1 MITLPSKDSCSYC
14 LHILP
19 KKDGWRSCCKAF
31 PDGIPGDYLFE
42 RIEVAELEE
51 CARGFHFEPDVEAQ
65 KRCGFK

>member
-1 MITLPSKDSCSYC
+1 MITLPSKDSCSFC
-14 LHILP
+14 LNEMP
-19 KKDGWRSCCKAF
+19 MKDGWIPCCKAF
-31 PDGIPGDYLFE
+31 PDGIPRDYLFE